1 MTEPSL
7 QPLKDTY
14 SLLLDQNFSIF
25 KVQEGKKGKGG
36 TQEKE
41 EEGGTQEKVR
51 AK

>member
-25 KVQEGKKGKGG
+25 KVQEGKGKGG
-36 TQEKE
+36 TKEKE
-41 EEGGTQEKVR
+41 GGMGVHRKR
-51 AK
+51 

>member
-7 QPLKDTY
+7 QPFKDTY

-36 TQEKE
+36 TREKE
-41 EEGGTQEKVR
+41 GGKGVHR
-51 AK
+51 KR